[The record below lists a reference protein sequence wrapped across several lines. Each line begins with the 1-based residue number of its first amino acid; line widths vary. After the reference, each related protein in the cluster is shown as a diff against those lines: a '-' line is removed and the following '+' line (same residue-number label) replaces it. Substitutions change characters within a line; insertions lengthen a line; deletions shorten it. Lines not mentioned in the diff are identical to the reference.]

1 MATTAEEM
9 EQYQAMDQIR
19 AAQEA
24 EMARKKGLRR
34 WQRLMPA
41 DEVTGSH
48 AASSGVSQGN
58 QPLYSSVP
66 SIRQSITWLGLGHEG

>member
-9 EQYQAMDQIR
+9 EQYQAIDLIR

-41 DEVTGSH
+41 DEVIESN
-48 AASSGVSQGN
+48 AASSRA
-58 QPLYSSVP
+58 
-66 SIRQSITWLGLGHEG
+66 IGHYIEGWV

>member
-1 MATTAEEM
+1 MFFVAIVHALIVQINELMATTTDEM
-9 EQYQAMDQIR
+9 EQYQAMDHVR

-41 DEVTGSH
+41 DEVD
-48 AASSGVSQGN
+48 
-58 QPLYSSVP
+58 
-66 SIRQSITWLGLGHEG
+66 